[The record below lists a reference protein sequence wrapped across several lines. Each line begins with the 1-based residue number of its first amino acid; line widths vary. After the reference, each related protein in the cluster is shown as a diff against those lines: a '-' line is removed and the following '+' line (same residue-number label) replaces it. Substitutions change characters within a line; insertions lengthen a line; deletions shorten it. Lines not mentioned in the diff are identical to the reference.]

1 MSLLVDLERGTK
13 VGLELSLQALAPKR
27 VLPAARL
34 LLASQEVRVA
44 GTLFARVGAGAD
56 FSSALQDLAH
66 WLKSQ
71 GRPAADLALTLSSD
85 TAEELLSRMEIAAA
99 RSFRVVAT
107 GPLSS
112 LLELLRGNP
121 RLRCGVRPEAA
132 PFSQAE
138 PYERAM
144 ALELGRISYERG
156 LPLYATNVDT
166 VDDLVFGKQANFRFG
181 SGRLWGGVSNSVPR
195 VSAFHRT
202 LVRIA
207 NQRAAHD
214 PLFELE
220 QAIHEVRT
228 RGGDEEGDQPVLKEL
243 EKPLLVAR
251 NSLVRAV
258 SLWRQASEMARIAE
272 GELGHLLEGMAHGR
286 PVRGERFVRCENSF
300 EEARALES
308 CAQDWLDEAI
318 ARSANA
324 QSALRLRREL
334 LLGKSSVSGLSVSAA

>member
-13 VGLELSLQALAPKR
+13 VGLELSLHALAPKR
-27 VLPAARL
+27 VLPAARQ

-85 TAEELLSRMEIAAA
+85 TAEELLSRMEIAVA

-112 LLELLRGNP
+112 LIELLRNNP
-121 RLRCGVRPEAA
+121 RLRCGVRPEA
-132 PFSQAE
+132 PPLSRAE

-144 ALELGRISYERG
+144 ALELGRIGYERG

-181 SGRLWGGVSNSVPR
+181 SGRLWGGVSSSVPR

-228 RGGDEEGDQPVLKEL
+228 RGGDEGEQPVLREL

-272 GELGHLLEGMAHGR
+272 GELGHLLEGLAHGR